1 VRSDRLL
8 VGVDLPEQRGLD
20 EAPRGDQRV
29 TVVERGPQRKRLQH
43 VAFDVDV
50 ALQIGFCDI
59 ALVQGP
65 QGFDRPL
72 VVEIDVKL
80 GLARAHGALGAIG
93 EFDGER
99 SRNPAD
105 TVDEGVEP
113 ASG

>member
-1 VRSDRLL
+1 MRGDRLL

-50 ALQIGFCDI
+50 ALQIGFGDV

-65 QGFDRPL
+65 QSLDRPL
-72 VVEIDVKL
+72 VMEGDVEL
-80 GLARAHGALGAIG
+80 RLAFAHGALGAIG
-93 EFDGER
+93 EFDGEG

-113 ASG
+113 ACG